1 MTDILYTLFEEVI
14 FNVEKQLNLT
24 NQKQNS

>member
-1 MTDILYTLFEEVI
+1 MMDILYILFEEVI

-24 NQKQNS
+24 NQKQDS